1 MFSHSVS
8 MRVRYADT
16 DQMGYVY
23 YGRYAEY
30 LEVGRVETL
39 RALGVVYAE
48 LEAKGI
54 WLPVHNLQITYKT
67 PARYDDELRVKVTIS
82 DMPAVRILFR
92 YVIHNAQN
100 QEVCTAETTLFF
112 LDATSRKPMR
122 IPDEV
127 AKALRPYFGKSF

>member
-8 MRVRYADT
+8 VRVRYADT

-23 YGRYAEY
+23 YGKYAEY

-39 RALGVVYAE
+39 RALGVVYAQ
-48 LEAKGI
+48 LEAAGI
-54 WLPVHNLQITYKT
+54 WLPVQNLQITYKI
-67 PARYDDELRVKVTIS
+67 PARYDDELRVKVSIP
-82 DMPAVRILFR
+82 DMPAARILFR

-112 LDATSRKPMR
+112 LDANTRKPMR
-122 IPDEV
+122 IPASV
-127 AKALRPYFGKSF
+127 AQALLPYFSESP